1 MTQPTTVPDV
11 AAQKA
16 AALEVFAQYEPP
28 LYEAYLTM
36 MLEWLAAVRAA
47 MFTGSVAT
55 LGLVPD
61 PLAVFSQ
68 TPKWTA
74 LAAKYTAEVARDV
87 LAAPYRNLIS
97 GGTAFESRPFVRNW
111 ISQRENRL
119 NRLPDEVFGLVSK
132 IIDSATVNGASIPD
146 VTDQVEELLSA
157 TGSATWKNRARTV
170 ARTEVVGAYN
180 GGAHDAF
187 AMIVNNDPETEWMH
201 RWLATDDQR
210 TRPDHRDAD
219 GQLQPFGTPFII
231 GAREGDDP
239 HPGFAMMHPHDPDG
253 PPHEVINCR
262 CVELLEIKNEP
273 TRMGNRQYLNASG
286 FTLMQEACT
295 DGQFCKLTHKPG
307 LCKGQKR
314 GQTEPGTEDATKKT
328 PAQVARTAAD
338 GLAEAIAHA
347 QAVAASNPKLAAAA
361 RRAIANYKRALAP
374 HERTLKDAT
383 RTNEQAK
390 RTADQDTRQ
399 QDALDKRAARKKET
413 LKKAAQRIKQRRAEK
428 AKLAKMSPK
437 QRTAYRKAKAE
448 AARRR
453 REAEENKTLKE
464 ASKA

>member
-1 MTQPTTVPDV
+1 MTQPTTVPSP

-16 AALEVFAQYEPP
+16 AAVEGFAQYEPP

-36 MLEWLAAVRAA
+36 MLEWLAAVRVA
-47 MFTGSVAT
+47 MFTGGVAT
-55 LGLVPD
+55 LGLVPA

-74 LAAKYTAEVARDV
+74 LAAKYTAQVARDV
-87 LAAPYRNLIS
+87 LAAPYRNLLAD
-97 GGTAFESRPFVRNW
+97 GEVFESRPFVRSW
-111 ISQRENRL
+111 IEQRENRL

-132 IIDSATVNGASIPD
+132 IVDSATVNGASIPD
-146 VTDQVEELLSA
+146 VTAQVEQLFSA
-157 TGSATWKNRARTV
+157 TDTATWKNRARTV

-187 AMIVNNDPETEWMH
+187 AMIVANDPDTEWMH

-210 TRPDHRDAD
+210 TRPDHREAD
-219 GQLQPFGTPFII
+219 GQLQPFALPFDV
-231 GAREGDDP
+231 G
-239 HPGFAMMHPHDPDG
+239 GFQMMHPHDPAG

-273 TRMGNRQYLNASG
+273 TRMDNRQYLRASG
-286 FTLMQEACT
+286 MTLHQEICHDST
-295 DGQFCKLTHKPG
+295 YCKLTGKPG

-314 GQTEPGTEDATKKT
+314 GQHEPGYEDAEKKN
-328 PAQVARTAAD
+328 PAQVAKTAVS
-338 GLAEAIAHA
+338 GLTNAIAHA
-347 QAVAASNPKLAAAA
+347 QQVAQATRDPKLAALA
-361 RRAIANYKRALAP
+361 RKAIAGYQRALAP
-374 HERTLKDAT
+374 HKRTLKEAASA
-383 RTNEQAK
+383 NERAE

-399 QDALDKRAARKKET
+399 QDAMDRRDARKAARKKET
-413 LKKAAQRIKQRRAEK
+413 LRKAAERIRSRRAER

-448 AARRR
+448 AARKR